1 MFLKTKLLRTSDAKI
16 KEGVFN
22 CWTSNKTVTI
32 GRKVWRRAKWSAKN
46 SMEIIK
52 KSHKHLGGGI
62 IKQKSIVIRWLILY
76 NTTKL

>member
-32 GRKVWRRAKWSAKN
+32 GRKV
-46 SMEIIK
+46 
-52 KSHKHLGGGI
+52 
-62 IKQKSIVIRWLILY
+62 
-76 NTTKL
+76 